1 MKIVLAQQNYHV
13 GNFEENTRKIL
24 EGIRQAKQAGA
35 DLVVFSE
42 LSVCG
47 YPPRDFLEFEDFIGL
62 CYSAI
67 DRIRKEADTIG
78 VIVGSPARNPQKKGK
93 DLFNAAWLLYEGEI
107 KGVAHKTCLP
117 NYDVFDEY
125 RYFEPGYE
133 WNVIPFKGKKIALTI
148 CEDIWNLGD
157 NPLYRVCPMDQLMK
171 QGPDLMINISASP
184 FDYDHDED
192 RKEVVRQNVL
202 KYGLPMFYCNAVG
215 SQTEIVFDG
224 GSVIYDAGGR
234 LLKELKSFEEDFA
247 LVELPH
253 PVPPLY
259 EELLPGLSIPVNQ
272 EEAEAAEKMHA
283 PARTEG
289 LAQEGVRMKA
299 GAGEG
304 VFDKDMRVSKLNDP
318 DQIIQYLVDE
328 RNIRQIHQALILGIR
343 DYFFKMGFSK
353 AILGS
358 SGGIDS
364 AVTLA
369 LACEALGKENVR
381 AVLLP
386 SPYSTSHSVTDAE
399 QLSRTLGNPYDII
412 PIRDVYESLLGTLET
427 VFKGLPRAA
436 QGGAAITER
445 SEGYERDGA
454 RTEAPAK
461 FPSLDVGGKSANLKD
476 SAFPAEIGLAE
487 ENLQSR
493 TRGNILMAL
502 ANKFGY
508 ILLNT
513 SNKSEL
519 STGYGTLY
527 GDMAGGLSVL
537 GDVYK
542 GQVYALARYI
552 NRDGGVIPSNIL
564 SKAPSAELRPDQ
576 KDSDSLPEYDILD
589 KILYQYI
596 ERRQGPKEII
606 AMGIDE
612 ALVRRVLRLVNT
624 NEYKRNQ
631 FCPIIRVSCKAF
643 GVGRRVPIVGKYL
656 S

>member
-1 MKIVLAQQNYHV
+1 MKIALAQQNYHI
-13 GNFEENTRKIL
+13 GNFEDNTRKIL
-24 EGIRQAKQAGA
+24 DGIRTAKEAGA

-47 YPPRDFLEFEDFIGL
+47 YPPRDFLEFEDFIAK
-62 CYSAI
+62 CYAAV
-67 DRIRKEADTIG
+67 DRIREAADTIG
-78 VIVGSPARNPQKKGK
+78 VIVGSPARNPLKKGK
-93 DLFNAAWLLYEGEI
+93 DLFNAAWLLYEKEI

-125 RYFEPGYE
+125 RYFEPGSD
-133 WNVIPFKGKKIALTI
+133 WKVIPFKGKKIALTI
-148 CEDIWNLGD
+148 CEDIWNMGD
-157 NPLYRVCPMDQLMK
+157 DPLYRACPMDQLIR
-171 QGPDLMINISASP
+171 QHPDLMINISASP

-202 KYGLPMFYCNAVG
+202 KYGLPMYYCNAVG

-224 GSVIYDAGGR
+224 GSVVYDAKGN
-234 LLKELKSFEEDFA
+234 LIKELNYFEEDFA
-247 LVELPH
+247 VIPLPEPLSAPLAERLAEAAGSLAK

-259 EELLPGLSIPVNQ
+259 EELLPGLSVPIGQ
-272 EEAEAAEKMHA
+272 GGESSIEEEPLTMTPERTGSPAE
-283 PARTEG
+283 
-289 LAQEGVRMKA
+289 
-299 GAGEG
+299 

-318 DQIIQYLVDE
+318 DRILQYLVDE
-328 RNIRQIHQALILGIR
+328 KNIAQIYQALLLGIR
-343 DYFFKMGFSK
+343 DYFHKMGFKK

-364 AVTLA
+364 AVTLV
-369 LACEALGKENVR
+369 LACEALGSDNVR
-381 AVLLP
+381 AILLP
-386 SPYSTSHSVTDAE
+386 SPYSSGHSVSDAE
-399 QLSRTLGNPYDII
+399 QLSRNLGNPYDII
-412 PIRDVYESLLGTLET
+412 PIREVYEAFIHTLEPG
-427 VFKGLPRAA
+427 FNNLP
-436 QGGAAITER
+436 
-445 SEGYERDGA
+445 
-454 RTEAPAK
+454 
-461 FPSLDVGGKSANLKD
+461 F
-476 SAFPAEIGLAE
+476 GLAE

-493 TRGNILMAL
+493 TRGNILMGL

-552 NRDGGVIPSNIL
+552 NRNGEVIPVNIL
-564 SKAPSAELRPDQ
+564 EKAPSAELRPGQ

-596 ERRQGPKEII
+596 ERRQGPKEIT

-612 ALVRRVLRLVNT
+612 ALVGRVLRLVNS

-643 GVGRRVPIVGKYL
+643 GIGRRVPIVGKYL